1 MSSGDELATRNRAL
15 AQRFLRTAVVVDD
28 EAHMAL
34 DGHDGPKAEVV
45 EPGRNARSSSQVKQN
60 PAYRGASHALDAGSL
75 IGSFSG
81 LGIICGV
88 VSPTDEVRETMR
100 QADIVILDWR
110 LQENEPD
117 FTLKLLGDLLT
128 GEADRNSLRL
138 VAIYTGEPGLA
149 DIGAKIRAELE
160 RLELEPEE
168 NEANTEIRY
177 RHGRVVLYAKSD
189 MKNLASS
196 LKDRSVAEEDLPG
209 RLVEDFSSMTAGLLS
224 GIALTSLTAV
234 REGAHKVLDRFKAEL
249 DPAFLAHMTCLTN
262 PEEAERQ
269 IVAHVAEELRGLADE
284 AVAAI
289 SPAGKQAAER
299 WIRNDG
305 REGFKFGRNQL
316 KLEEVVQ
323 LVTDGLE
330 ASSAFPNNFKK
341 KAFEFLTAGF
351 AKPDIVGL
359 DERLAWIMSFRT
371 LYNAPAPTLWLGS
384 IVTMRQ
390 NGNERHLICMR
401 PRCDSVRLNEDTSFI
416 FLPLV
421 DPQKKWRTQ
430 LIVKLDDD
438 FRRMS
443 VELESASLVQRN
455 FSPSVDR
462 REVVGIKRGSNGDFE
477 FTDTSGDRYAWQG
490 ELKSEY
496 AQRIAQ
502 KFAETLSRPAVDES
516 EWLRRMAGK

>member
-15 AQRFLRTAVVVDD
+15 AQRFLQTAVVVDD

-60 PAYRGASHALDAGSL
+60 PAHHGVSHALDAGSL

-110 LQENEPD
+110 LQEDEPD
-117 FTLKLLGDLLT
+117 FTLKLLRDLLT

-189 MKNLASS
+189 VK
-196 LKDRSVAEEDLPG
+196 LKDRSVAEENLPE
-209 RLVEDFSSMTAGLLS
+209 RLIGDFASMTEGLLP

-234 REGAHKVLDRFKAEL
+234 REGAHKVLDRFSTEL
-249 DPAFLAHMTCLTN
+249 DPAFLAHRACLTE
-262 PEEAERQ
+262 PEDAQRQ
-269 IVAHVAEELRGLADE
+269 MVNHIAEELRGLMDNEVAENPPASADSVM
-284 AVAAI
+284 A
-289 SPAGKQAAER
+289 
-299 WIRNDG
+299 WIRRKGDEIERFAFSDRKLNVEDTIDLANKG
-305 REGFKFGRNQL
+305 LAASKLKDNAYEKLSAGFSGRNA
-316 KLEEVVQ
+316 V
-323 LVTDGLE
+323 
-330 ASSAFPNNFKK
+330 S
-341 KAFEFLTAGF
+341 
-351 AKPDIVGL
+351 L
-359 DERLAWIMSFRT
+359 DKRLAWIMSFRT
-371 LYNAPAPTLWLGS
+371 VYNSPAPTLWLGS
-384 IVTMRQ
+384 VVTMRQ
-390 NGNERHLICMR
+390 DGKETHLICMS
-401 PRCDSVRLNEDTSFI
+401 PRCDSVRLNGETSFI

-421 DPQKKWRTQ
+421 EPQKKLRTQ
-430 LIVKLDDD
+430 LVVKLGDD
-438 FRRMS
+438 FQRMS
-443 VELESASLVQRN
+443 VKLESASLVHLSFKPSAGRN
-455 FSPSVDR
+455 
-462 REVVGIKRGSNGDFE
+462 EVVGIERESNGGFE
-477 FTDTSGDRYAWQG
+477 FTDTSGECYAWQG

-516 EWLRRMAGK
+516 EWLRRMARK

>member
-1 MSSGDELATRNRAL
+1 MSSGDEFATGNRAL
-15 AQRFLRTAVVVDD
+15 ARRFLQTAVVVDD
-28 EAHMAL
+28 EAYMAS
-34 DGHDGPKAEVV
+34 DGENGPKAEVV
-45 EPGRNARSSSQVKQN
+45 EPGRNARPSSQDEQN
-60 PAYRGASHALDAGSL
+60 PAYRGASHTLDAGSL

-110 LQENEPD
+110 LQDEPD
-117 FTLKLLGDLLT
+117 FTLKLLRNLLT

-149 DIGAKIRAELE
+149 DIGAKIRSELE

-168 NEANTEIRY
+168 NEANMEIRY

-209 RLVEDFSSMTAGLLS
+209 RLVEDFASMTKGLLP

-234 REGAHKVLDRFKAEL
+234 REGAHKVLDCFRTEL
-249 DPAFLAHMTCLTN
+249 DPAYLSHMTCLTN

-289 SPAGKQAAER
+289 SPAGKQAAEH

-305 REGFKFGRNQL
+305 REGFKFGKNQL
-316 KLEEVVQ
+316 NLEEVIQ

-330 ASSAFPNNFKK
+330 ASTAFSNNFKK
-341 KAFEFLTAGF
+341 KAFEFLTSGF
-351 AKPDIVGL
+351 AQPDVVGL

-390 NGNERHLICMR
+390 NGNKRHLICMR

-421 DPQKKWRTQ
+421 EPEEKWGIQ
-430 LIVKLDDD
+430 LIVKLGNE
-438 FRRMS
+438 FHRMS
-443 VELESASLVQRN
+443 VKLESASLVQLN